1 MKKQLILTAAA
12 LFLGL
17 NCAFGATFVPSDRV
31 TTVGEVILAKNNL
44 PSVTFKVTD
53 TQVSNADIASTG
65 VLYVSKDLLNYAGSD
80 TEVAAIIADE
90 LGAII
95 NASASKNKAF
105 SNVLSTIAS
114 NADSEQ
120 TQNALL
126 LAKQISMNNMSTK
139 QAMNADATAVDLMMQ
154 SGYNPLSLIVVLGKM
169 DGSLVETLAGKPAN
183 IKRTMGIYDY
193 ISYNYPSQLKVG
205 YNCREYRNF
214 LEYIQPTIT
223 KRESSKREL
232 NKFKKQQ
239 EKLKKQRAR
248 DLRTYKAT
256 GGTTGWDASYTILK
270 TLMNSTEISK

>member
-31 TTVGEVILAKNNL
+31 TTVGDVILAKNNL
-44 PSVTFKVTD
+44 PSVMFKVTD

-95 NASASKNKAF
+95 NASASKNNAF
-105 SNVLSTIAS
+105 SNALSTIAS
-114 NADSEQ
+114 NTDSEQ

-126 LAKQISMNNMSTK
+126 LAKQISINNMSTK

-169 DGSLVETLAGKPAN
+169 DGSLVETLSGKPAN
-183 IKRTMGIYDY
+183 FKRTMGIYDY

-205 YNCREYRNF
+205 YNCKEYRNF
-214 LEYIQPTIT
+214 LEYIEPTIT
-223 KRESSKREL
+223 KRESSKKEL

-239 EKLKKQRAR
+239 ETLKKQRAK